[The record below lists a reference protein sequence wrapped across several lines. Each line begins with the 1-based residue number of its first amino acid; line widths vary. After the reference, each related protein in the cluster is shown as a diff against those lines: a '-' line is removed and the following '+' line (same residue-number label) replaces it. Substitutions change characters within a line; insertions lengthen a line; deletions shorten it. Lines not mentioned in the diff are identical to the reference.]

1 MNVAAIEKADGL
13 SVHACPR
20 FAQTGVQAVRI
31 LVVEDDPG
39 TSAHIAAVLSVGD
52 QVVDRA
58 LDGRIGLSMATA
70 EHYDLIVVDRMLPHL
85 DGMSLV
91 RTIRNQGGLT
101 PVLMLSALGE
111 VDHRVEGLDAGA
123 DDYLAKPFAQ
133 SELKAR
139 VSALARRAPLSPERA
154 RLQVDDLELDTI
166 RREAHRAGRPIEL
179 QPREFRLLEYLM
191 THAGKVV
198 TRSMLLEQVWEF
210 YFDPGTSLVE
220 THISRLRA
228 KIDRGFKSPLLIT
241 VRGAGYCLR
250 APD

>member
-1 MNVAAIEKADGL
+1 M
-13 SVHACPR
+13 
-20 FAQTGVQAVRI
+20 RI

-39 TSAHIAAVLSVGD
+39 TGAHIAAVLSVGD
-52 QVVDRA
+52 QIVDRA
-58 LDGRIGLSMATA
+58 LDGRTGLSMATRA
-70 EHYDLIVVDRMLPHL
+70 HYDLIVVDRMLPQL
-85 DGMSLV
+85 DGISLV
-91 RTIRNQGGLT
+91 RTIRSQGGKS
-101 PVLMLSALGE
+101 PVLMLSALGD

-133 SELKAR
+133 AELTAR
-139 VSALARRAPLSPERA
+139 VSALARRPPLA
-154 RLQVDDLELDTI
+154 QTLTKLHVADLELDTV
-166 RREAHRAGRPIEL
+166 RREAHRGGRLIEL

-191 THAGKVV
+191 THTGKIV

-228 KIDRGFKSPLLIT
+228 KIDRGFAVPLLIT

>member
-1 MNVAAIEKADGL
+1 MK
-13 SVHACPR
+13 
-20 FAQTGVQAVRI
+20 I
-31 LVVEDDPG
+31 LIVEDDPG
-39 TSAHIAAVLSVGD
+39 TSAHIASILSIGH

-58 LDGRIGLSMATA
+58 MDGRTGLSMATA
-70 EHYDLIVVDRMLPHL
+70 ERYDLIVVDRMLPYL
-85 DGMSLV
+85 DGMSL
-91 RTIRNQGGLT
+91 IRAIRRQGSQT

-139 VSALARRAPLSPERA
+139 VSALARRAPLSQERA
-154 RLQVDDLELDTI
+154 KLHVDDLELDTI

-228 KIDRGFKSPLLIT
+228 KIDRGFKSALLIT
-241 VRGAGYCLR
+241 VRGAGYSLR

>member
-1 MNVAAIEKADGL
+1 MK
-13 SVHACPR
+13 
-20 FAQTGVQAVRI
+20 I
-31 LVVEDDPG
+31 LVIEDDPSTG
-39 TSAHIAAVLSVGD
+39 AHIAAILSNNEQIVE
-52 QVVDRA
+52 RA
-58 LDGRIGLSMATA
+58 ADGLTGLSMATA
-70 EHYDLIVVDRMLPHL
+70 TQYDLIVVDRMLPHL
-85 DGMSLV
+85 DGISV
-91 RTIRNQGGLT
+91 IRTIRSQGDQS

-123 DDYLAKPFAQ
+123 DDYLGKPFAQ
-133 SELKAR
+133 SELQAR
-139 VSALARRAPLSPERA
+139 VSALARRSFISQGRA
-154 RLQVDDLELDTI
+154 KLVVDDLELDAVT
-166 RREAHRAGRPIEL
+166 REVHRAGRRIEL

-228 KIDRGFKSPLLIT
+228 KIDRGFNTPLLVTI
-241 VRGAGYCLR
+241 RGAGYSLR